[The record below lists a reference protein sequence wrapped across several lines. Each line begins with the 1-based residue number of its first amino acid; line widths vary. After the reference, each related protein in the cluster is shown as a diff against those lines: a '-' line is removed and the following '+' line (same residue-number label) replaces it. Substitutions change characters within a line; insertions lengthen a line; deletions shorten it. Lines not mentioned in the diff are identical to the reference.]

1 MTPPRTIDT
10 GPHPVFGVYSAG
22 NYAEV
27 APERLSVMSWSL
39 VGDPTERALRG
50 LVDRVWPEATWHT
63 GSHYVFVGYFAC
75 RPYHNLTALC
85 QLAAELPG
93 LRPED
98 VTASYFQDAEAPV
111 VPVARGGAGARS
123 AAVPRL
129 ARELL
134 GLRRRLT
141 LAEGRLF
148 EVEQAATRALRGGDA
163 FELGRVFERA
173 REILDETWS
182 VHYVATAGLPPVRA
196 LQRALGE
203 RLVPWWEE
211 AEPWL
216 NRPEE
221 LVWSALGDANR
232 AGDPVPAAGFLS
244 FPLYEVASELSP
256 WSDYA
261 RSEILTGGD
270 EAAARRAA
278 IEPAD
283 AVWGML
289 RGGRAAVLRRVARS
303 VADTMAAR
311 EASKSLAMRCLH
323 VFRQILP
330 AVAAR
335 SGLDSAAWP
344 YLTVDEL
351 AGPPSGARLGEL
363 AERRREECTRALGEP
378 MPEAI
383 DFTGG
388 DEGAWA
394 AVPEPPGRGDRGR
407 GVSPGAVTG
416 VVVGRDLRGLD
427 GDRPRVL
434 VCEAVDAEV
443 EPVLPLVDGLVTAKG
458 SLLSHVSII
467 AREHGIPAVV
477 GYGPALELRPG
488 QVVSVD
494 GTSGEVH
501 VVAS

>member
-1 MTPPRTIDT
+1 MAESLTIDT
-10 GPHPVFGVYSAG
+10 SPHPVFPVYSAG

-39 VGDPTERALRG
+39 VGDPTERALRS

-75 RPYHNLTALC
+75 RPYHNLSALC

-93 LRPED
+93 LRSED
-98 VTASYFQDAEAPV
+98 VTASYFQDQEPPA
-111 VPVARGGAGARS
+111 VALARAGLGGRS

-134 GLRRRLT
+134 SLRRRLT
-141 LAEGRLF
+141 LIEGRLA
-148 EVEQAATRALRGGDA
+148 EVEHAAGRALESGGQ

-173 REILDETWS
+173 RAILDDAWS
-182 VHYVATAGLPPVRA
+182 VHYVATAGLPPIRA

-203 RLVPWWEE
+203 RLVPWWDE

-216 NRPEE
+216 NRPDQ
-221 LVWSALGDANR
+221 LVWPALRDAVR
-232 AGDPVPAAGFLS
+232 SGDPVPAARFLS
-244 FPLYEVASELSP
+244 FPLYEVASELPP
-256 WSDYA
+256 WSGFA
-261 RSEILTGGD
+261 REEILGAGEGG
-270 EAAARRAA
+270 AARRAA

-283 AVWGML
+283 AIWGML
-289 RGGRAAVLRRVARS
+289 RGPRAGMLRRLARA
-303 VADTMAAR
+303 VEDTMSAR
-311 EASKSLAMRCLH
+311 EASKSLAMRGLH
-323 VFRQILP
+323 VFRLILP
-330 AVAAR
+330 AVADAA
-335 SGLDSAAWP
+335 GLDRSAWP

-351 AGPPSGARLGEL
+351 GDPPPGASLGEL
-363 AERRREECTRALGEP
+363 AERRREECALALAEP

-383 DFTGG
+383 DFSGG
-388 DEGAWA
+388 ADGWS
-394 AVPEPPGRGDRGR
+394 AVAEPADARRGR

-416 VVVGRDLRGLD
+416 VVVGGDLRDLD

-434 VCEAVDAEV
+434 VCEAVDADV

-477 GYGPALELRPG
+477 GYAPALELRPG